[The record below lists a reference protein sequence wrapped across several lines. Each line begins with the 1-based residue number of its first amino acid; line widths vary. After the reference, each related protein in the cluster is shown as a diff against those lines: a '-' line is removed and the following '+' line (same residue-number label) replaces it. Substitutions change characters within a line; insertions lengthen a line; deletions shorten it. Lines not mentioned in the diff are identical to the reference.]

1 MTWAAL
7 LLLAVICV
15 VFVSLGRWQLR
26 RAEERKAIAAQIDS
40 GRKGS
45 PLFLSATLAPSSLKA
60 WLPAIAEGRWMPELS
75 LLIDNRNQEGRPG
88 LWLATPL
95 MLKDGSAVLV
105 LRGWLPRMIDGL
117 TVDPASEEAKNIA
130 LIKQVVSG
138 NEEQIVTGELAEHV
152 PRLIEIWRLSGPAGQ
167 GTLPKGWP
175 QQQAGS
181 HQPSLES
188 LPRVQNIEL
197 IDLKTAT
204 GLNFISTVLLQ
215 TDTKADGLSRSW
227 PQPSIDS
234 DKNQGYALQWFGFAT
249 IALIAW
255 VVIAFKAYYRTKRE
269 D

>member
-1 MTWAAL
+1 MTTRHDRLMTWAAL

-105 LRGWLPRMIDGL
+105 LRGWLPRMIDG
-117 TVDPASEEAKNIA
+117 
-130 LIKQVVSG
+130 G

-152 PRLIEIWRLSGPAGQ
+152 PRLFEIWRLSGPAGQ